1 MTDDAVGAG
10 PGVWRAVRV
19 QVERSRR
26 LLMVTSSDGGPP
38 GTAVRWWRRGLV
50 ALAAVSSSLA
60 AIAWWSASDRSAG
73 FTIILFIA
81 VATTLLPVFIPK
93 RANFAYACYVA
104 GAILIAGALLLF
116 FLVLVWCFF
125 AGLVL
130 LLTGYADGDLRP
142 RMSRTIGGLGL
153 PLMVAA
159 VTYLLVTDISL
170 LMQGRI

>member
-1 MTDDAVGAG
+1 
-10 PGVWRAVRV
+10 
-19 QVERSRR
+19 
-26 LLMVTSSDGGPP
+26 MVTSFAGGPP

-50 ALAAVSSSLA
+50 ALATVSSALA

-81 VATTLLPVFIPK
+81 VATTLVPVFIPGK
-93 RANFAYACYVA
+93 ANFAYACYA
-104 GAILIAGALLLF
+104 SGAVLITGALLLF
-116 FLVLVWCFF
+116 FLVLVWCFV

-130 LLTGYADGDLRP
+130 ILTGYADGDLRP
-142 RMSRTIGGLGL
+142 RTSRTVGGLGL

-159 VTYLLVTDISL
+159 VTYLLVTDIVL